1 MITAAMN
8 ITGTELTGWLASVL
22 WPFMRVGAMFAAVPI
37 FSARSVPV
45 RIRILLSFFIAW
57 ILVPV
62 IPKPPVIDL
71 ISAEAVL
78 ISVNQVLIGLAMGFI
93 LQMVFS
99 AFVIAGQSIA
109 MAMGLGFA
117 SIIDPQNGVQVP
129 VVSQAF
135 LIMVTLV
142 FLALNGHLLLI
153 EVLAESFQRL
163 PVGPLVI
170 SNDGLWQLVSWGS
183 NMFVGGMLV
192 ALPALAALLL
202 VNLAFGVTSRAA
214 PQLNIFAVGFPVMIM
229 VGMAFIILILP
240 SITDHLSRLMLQ
252 AFALIN
258 KVV

>member
-1 MITAAMN
+1 MS
-8 ITGTELTGWLASVL
+8 ITGTELTGWLASLL
-22 WPFMRVGAMFAAVPI
+22 WPLIRIGAMFAALPI

-45 RIRILLSFFIAW
+45 RIRVLLAFFIAW
-57 ILVPV
+57 ILLPV
-62 IPKPPVIDL
+62 IPKPPVVDL
-71 ISAEAVL
+71 ISAQALL
-78 ISVNQVLIGLAMGFI
+78 ISVYQVLIGVAMGFI

-153 EVLAESFQRL
+153 EVLADSFQRL
-163 PVGPLVI
+163 PVGPVVI
-170 SNDGLWQLVSWGS
+170 SQDGLWQLVTWGS
-183 NMFVGGMLV
+183 NMFLGGMLV
-192 ALPALAALLL
+192 ALPAVAALLL
-202 VNLAFGVTSRAA
+202 VNLAFGVASRAA
-214 PQLNIFAVGFPVMIM
+214 PQLNIFAVGFPVMIL
-229 VGMAFIILILP
+229 VGLAFIILTLP
-240 SITDHLSRLMLQ
+240 SITDHLSRMMLE
-252 AFALIN
+252 AINLIN

>member
-1 MITAAMN
+1 MTAAAMHF
-8 ITGTELTGWLASVL
+8 TGTELTGWLASLL
-22 WPFMRVGAMFAAVPI
+22 WPFMRVGAMFVAVPI

-45 RIRILLSFFIAW
+45 RVRVLLAFIIAW
-57 ILVPV
+57 LLVPV

-71 ISAEAVL
+71 ISAEALL
-78 ISVNQVLIGLAMGFI
+78 ISVYQVLIGVAMGFI

-117 SIIDPQNGVQVP
+117 SIVDPQNGVQVP

-170 SNDGLWQLVSWGS
+170 SQDGLWQLVSWGS
-183 NMFVGGMLV
+183 TMFVGGMLV
-192 ALPALAALLL
+192 ALPAVAALLL

-229 VGMAFIILILP
+229 VGMAFIILTLP

-252 AFALIN
+252 AFTLID

>member
-1 MITAAMN
+1 MMTAAMN
-8 ITGTELTGWLASVL
+8 ITGTELTGWLASLL
-22 WPFMRVGAMFAAVPI
+22 WPFMRIGAMFAAVPI

-45 RIRILLSFFIAW
+45 RIRILLAFFIAW

-78 ISVNQVLIGLAMGFI
+78 ISVYQILIGVAMGFI

-109 MAMGLGFA
+109 MTMGLGFA

-153 EVLAESFQRL
+153 EVLANSFQRL
-163 PVGPLVI
+163 PVGPMVI
-170 SNDGLWQLVSWGS
+170 SHDGLWQLVSWGS

-229 VGMAFIILILP
+229 VGLAFIILTLP

-252 AFALIN
+252 AISLIN

>member
-1 MITAAMN
+1 MTAAMSF
-8 ITGTELTGWLASVL
+8 TGTELTGWLASLL
-22 WPFMRVGAMFAAVPI
+22 WPFVRIGAMFAAIPI

-45 RIRILLSFFIAW
+45 RIRVLLAFVIAW
-57 ILVPV
+57 ILLPV
-62 IPKPPVIDL
+62 IPEPPDVDL
-71 ISAEAVL
+71 ISAEALL
-78 ISVNQVLIGLAMGFI
+78 ISIYQVLIGVAMGFI

-153 EVLAESFQRL
+153 EVLADSFQHL
-163 PVGPLVI
+163 PVGPVSI
-170 SNDGLWQLVSWGS
+170 SRDGLWQLVTWGS

-192 ALPALAALLL
+192 ALPAVAALLL
-202 VNLAFGVTSRAA
+202 VNLAFGVASRAA
-214 PQLNIFAVGFPVMIM
+214 PQLNIFAVGFPVMIL
-229 VGMAFIILILP
+229 VGMAFIILTLP
-240 SITDHLSRLMLQ
+240 SITDHLSRMMLE
-252 AFALIN
+252 AVDLIN